1 MHPPRTIERMTI
13 PLNTLQIDGDR
24 LWSDLMT
31 LARIGE
37 LPAGGCDRLA
47 LTDADAQARNLF
59 RYWMEEAGLA
69 VSVDPI
75 GNMFGR
81 REGAEPGLAPILVG
95 SHLDTQQPGGKY
107 DGVLGVLAGL
117 ACLRAMDAAGI
128 RTRHP
133 VEVVNWT
140 NEEGARFQPGLLGSA
155 VFTGQL
161 DLATA
166 HAVRDV
172 DGRSVAEELSRIRY
186 LGGAP
191 LKRPVESYFEL
202 HIEQGDRLEKAG
214 FTIGH
219 VIGCEYNLFAEI
231 TCHGRN
237 GHSQATPMDQ
247 RGNALAA
254 AAEVIVAIEEIG
266 RRHFPAGSAGVASL
280 RLWPNNRINIPHL
293 AKLSYSAT
301 HPDRDGMARIRR
313 EITAAVEAVA
323 ARTGSRIEIEQPPER
338 EAVDFD
344 PALGALVEQAARD
357 LGYVTMKLRS
367 RAGHDAIRMAPH
379 CPTQMIFVP
388 CKDGISHSEFEDMT
402 KEHAVAGTEVM
413 LRAVVARDKAP

>member
-1 MHPPRTIERMTI
+1 MKEHDPEPEPALTPPT
-13 PLNTLQIDGDR
+13 IDGDR

-47 LTDADAQARNLF
+47 LTDADAQARNVF
-59 RYWMEEAGLA
+59 RHWMREVGLA
-69 VSVDPI
+69 VAVDPI

-81 REGAEPGLAPILVG
+81 REGTDPSLPPIMIG

-117 ACLRAMDAAGI
+117 ACLRAMEVART

-133 VEVVNWT
+133 IEVVNWT
-140 NEEGARFQPGLLGSA
+140 NEEGARFQPGLLGCA

-161 DLATA
+161 DLAVA
-166 HAVRDV
+166 HATRDM
-172 DGRSVAEELSRIRY
+172 DGKSVAEELARIRY
-186 LGGAP
+186 LGDAP
-191 LKRPVESYFEL
+191 LRRPADSYFEL

-214 FTIGH
+214 ITIGH
-219 VIGCEYNLFAEI
+219 VVGCEYNLFAEI

-247 RGNALAA
+247 RANALAA
-254 AAEVIVAIEEIG
+254 AAEVIVAIEAIG
-266 RRHFPAGSAGVASL
+266 RSHFPVGSAGVASL
-280 RLWPNNRINIPHL
+280 RVWPNNRINIPHL
-293 AKLSYSAT
+293 ARMSYSAT
-301 HPDRDGMARIRR
+301 HPEREGMAAIRR
-313 EITAAVEAVA
+313 EITQAVEEVG
-323 ARTGSRIEIEQPPER
+323 ARTGLRIEIEQPPER

-344 PALGALVEQAARD
+344 PALGALVEEAAAG
-357 LGYVTMKLRS
+357 LGLSTMKLRS

-388 CKDGISHSEFEDMT
+388 CKGGISHSELEDMT
-402 KEHAVAGTEVM
+402 KEHAVAGAEVL
-413 LRAVVARDKAP
+413 LRAVLARDAVAG

>member
-1 MHPPRTIERMTI
+1 MTT
-13 PLNTLQIDGDR
+13 PSIDGDR

-31 LARIGE
+31 VARIGE

-47 LTDADAQARNLF
+47 LSDADAQARNVF
-59 RYWMEEAGLA
+59 RYWMQEAGLA
-69 VSVDPI
+69 VAVDPI

-81 REGAEPGLAPILVG
+81 REGTDPRLPPIVMG

-117 ACLRAMDAAGI
+117 SCLRAMDAAGSS
-128 RTRHP
+128 TRHP
-133 VEVVNWT
+133 IEVVNWT

-155 VFTGQL
+155 VFTGHL

-166 HAVRDV
+166 HATRDV
-172 DGRSVAEELSRIRY
+172 EGRSVADELASIRY
-186 LGGAP
+186 LGDAP
-191 LKRPVESYFEL
+191 LRRPVDSYFEL

-214 FTIGH
+214 ITIGH

-231 TCHGRN
+231 VCHGRN

-247 RGNALAA
+247 RSNALAA
-254 AAEVIVAIEEIG
+254 AAEVIVAIEDIG

-293 AKLSYSAT
+293 ARMSYSAT
-301 HPDRDGMARIRR
+301 HPDRAGMAQIRR
-313 EITAAVEAVA
+313 EITEAVEAVR
-323 ARTGSRIEIEQPPER
+323 ARTGARIEIEQPPER

-344 PALGALVEQAARD
+344 PSLGALVEQAGRD
-357 LGYVTMKLRS
+357 LGYETLKLRS
-367 RAGHDAIRMAPH
+367 RAGHDAIRMAPY

-388 CKDGISHSEFEDMT
+388 CKGGISHSEFEDMT
-402 KEHAVAGTEVM
+402 KEHAVAGTEVL
-413 LRAVVARDKAP
+413 LRAVLARDAVV

>member
-1 MHPPRTIERMTI
+1 MSI
-13 PLNTLQIDGDR
+13 PSIDGDR

-47 LTDADAQARNLF
+47 LTEADGMARNVF
-59 RYWMEEAGLA
+59 RYWMEEIGLA

-75 GNMFGR
+75 GNMVGR
-81 REGAEPGLAPILVG
+81 REGTESGLAPIMMG

-107 DGVLGVLAGL
+107 DGVLGVLGGL
-117 ACLRAMDAAGI
+117 ACLRAIAAAGLA
-128 RTRHP
+128 TRHP
-133 VEVVNWT
+133 IEVVNWT

-161 DLATA
+161 DLEVA
-166 HAVRDV
+166 HATRDAN
-172 DGRSVAEELSRIRY
+172 GRSVFDELVRIRY
-186 LGGAP
+186 LGEAP
-191 LKRPVESYFEL
+191 LQREVDSYFEL

-214 FTIGH
+214 ITIGN

-247 RGNALAA
+247 RANALAA
-254 AAEVIVAIEEIG
+254 AAEVIVAIEAIG
-266 RRHFPAGSAGVASL
+266 KKHFPAGSAGVASL

-293 AKLSYSAT
+293 ATMSYSAT
-301 HPDRDGMARIRR
+301 HPDRAGMAAIRR
-313 EITAAVEAVA
+313 EITEAVEAVA
-323 ARTGSRIEIEQPPER
+323 ARTGQRIEIEQPPER

-344 PALGALVEQAARD
+344 PALGALLEEAAAG
-357 LGYVTMKLRS
+357 LGLSTMKLRS

-388 CKDGISHSEFEDMT
+388 CKDGLSHNELEEITPAD
-402 KEHAVAGTEVM
+402 AVAGTEVM
-413 LRAVVARDKAP
+413 LRAVLARDGAPA

>member
-1 MHPPRTIERMTI
+1 MSFPP
-13 PLNTLQIDGDR
+13 IDGDR

-47 LTDADAQARNLF
+47 LSDADGMARNVF
-59 RYWMEEAGLA
+59 RYWMEEIGLK

-75 GNMFGR
+75 GNMVGR
-81 REGAEPGLAPILVG
+81 REGTDPSLPPIMMG

-107 DGVLGVLAGL
+107 DGPLGVLGGL
-117 ACLRAMDAAGI
+117 ACLRAIAAAG
-128 RTRHP
+128 RATRHP
-133 VEVVNWT
+133 IEVVNWT

-161 DLATA
+161 DLETA
-166 HAVRDV
+166 HATKDV
-172 DGRSVAEELSRIRY
+172 GGRSVFDELRRIRY
-186 LGGAP
+186 LGDAP
-191 LKRPVESYFEL
+191 LQRKVDSYFEL

-214 FTIGH
+214 ITIGN
-219 VIGCEYNLFAEI
+219 VAGCEYNLFAEI

-247 RGNALAA
+247 RANALAA

-293 AKLSYSAT
+293 ARMSYSAT
-301 HPDRDGMARIRR
+301 HPDRAGMAQIRR
-313 EITAAVEAVA
+313 EVTEAVEAA
-323 ARTGSRIEIEQPPER
+323 ETRTGLRIEIEQPPER

-344 PALGALVEQAARD
+344 ASLGALVERAAEE
-357 LGYVTMKLRS
+357 LGHSTMSLRS

-388 CKDGISHSEFEDMT
+388 CKDGISHSEFEEMT
-402 KEHAVAGTEVM
+402 KQHAVAGTEVM
-413 LRAVVARDKAP
+413 LRAVLARDGAA